1 MSSIFWYEGFWENS
15 RSRKVA
21 LNILHLLPWK
31 RSKKPSWERCPPP
44 RSRGREHPCLR
55 GTLRRSSSPQFTT
68 LTHSLWPSYFYD
80 CSRFIKHSTEILACN
95 WVFISWCSLH
105 ATSNVHW
112 ILLHTFPPLICLYQF
127 NFQTQPG
134 TPAGLRKHF
143 LPSPPEAPPSIH
155 GQLIWGGVPGQ
166 VMGKEPCF
174 QQMVLGQLE
183 NHLQK
188 NEVGPCLTPWTWTQN
203 GSKTRDYACLTR
215 KHWSISLSLG
225 LVKSS

>member
-1 MSSIFWYEGFWENS
+1 MLPRNTTPQCLQYFDMKDFEKTAEAGKLLSTFSTSS
-15 RSRKVA
+15 
-21 LNILHLLPWK
+21 P
-31 RSKKPSWERCPPP
+31 ERDPKNPPGRGAPPP

-155 GQLIWGGVPGQ
+155 GQLILGGGGARTSHGQRTVFSTDGAGTTGESLAKEWGWPLPDTVD
-166 VMGKEPCF
+166 MNSE
-174 QQMVLGQLE
+174 
-183 NHLQK
+183 
-188 NEVGPCLTPWTWTQN
+188 W
-203 GSKTRDYACLTR
+203 
-215 KHWSISLSLG
+215 I
-225 LVKSS
+225 

>member
-1 MSSIFWYEGFWENS
+1 MLPRNTTPQCLEYFDMKDFEKTAEAGKLLSTFSTSS
-15 RSRKVA
+15 
-21 LNILHLLPWK
+21 P
-31 RSKKPSWERCPPP
+31 ERDPKNPPG
-44 RSRGREHPCLR
+44 RGAPPQIHPCLR

-155 GQLIWGGVPGQ
+155 GQLIFCVCWGGGCP
-166 VMGKEPCF
+166 
-174 QQMVLGQLE
+174 
-183 NHLQK
+183 
-188 NEVGPCLTPWTWTQN
+188 
-203 GSKTRDYACLTR
+203 D
-215 KHWSISLSLG
+215 
-225 LVKSS
+225 KS